1 MFEPFCNIWYEKW
14 QGGTLSASVHLI
26 FLRFQSWV
34 PSKGCS
40 AEDHSISRSSG
51 TAAACA
57 SAAIPHANGDPN
69 SALNPFQK
77 EVYQESSAGH
87 SISEQKSTK
96 CQSLYRSFISI
107 TIPTKKWC
115 NLRGGGKLKLTKR
128 FPLKPKLW
136 KFKGVGEPRSGAQ
149 ASSVGIRCPLLKAV
163 PTSAGVASPQ
173 QHKIPGADRLGKTNF
188 GMPLTDTSILRGSN
202 IWGSN
207 SSPLLLTCIR
217 MAHLVSLRVSIF
229 LRLASKSRPGH
240 AGRELPL
247 MEFHPWLDE

>member
-1 MFEPFCNIWYEKW
+1 MKNGRGAPYRKC
-14 QGGTLSASVHLI
+14 SPD

-77 EVYQESSAGH
+77 EVYQENSAGH

-136 KFKGVGEPRSGAQ
+136 KFQGVGEPRSGAQ
-149 ASSVGIRCPLLKAV
+149 ASSVGRCPLLKAV

-173 QHKIPGADRLGKTNF
+173 QHKIPGACLGKTSVENRLWYAEKTHQF
-188 GMPLTDTSILRGSN
+188 CDDKNERFASEAQTA
-202 IWGSN
+202 
-207 SSPLLLTCIR
+207 LLC
-217 MAHLVSLRVSIF
+217 F
-229 LRLASKSRPGH
+229 
-240 AGRELPL
+240 
-247 MEFHPWLDE
+247 